1 MQSLPLSQS
10 SKGSWSWEYRVG
22 YISLLSDFV
31 EIEKR
36 LYSAVTKY
44 ESDPT
49 TNVFIVLTKWD

>member
-10 SKGSWSWEYRVG
+10 SKGSCSWEYRVG
-22 YISLLSDFV
+22 YISLLSATAFV

-49 TNVFIVLTKWD
+49 TNVFIVC